1 MCGIAGYIGSREIE
15 QEAVGRCLDLLR
27 SRGPDDEG
35 VQRFDIGPGRRAWF
49 LNRRLRIIDLD
60 PRAGQP
66 LEVDGRHITYNGELY
81 NYLELRDALEA
92 EGVSFRTT
100 SDTEVLDAALAR
112 WGLDALDRCEGMWAF
127 ALLDTTDG
135 SITLCRDR
143 FGEKPLYLFRDATG
157 LYFAS
162 EVKALQALAGR
173 RFEPNIRHLCR
184 YLVNGYKAL
193 YKTDDTFHVGVSELA
208 PGTWL
213 RIDASGRES
222 RRAYWTPRVCP
233 NEAMSYEDAVAGVRQ
248 RLERTV
254 QLRLRADV
262 PLAFCLSGGVD
273 SNALAAVARHV
284 LGYDVHGFTVVDRD
298 PRYDESALA
307 RLSAQAL
314 GIRHTEVAVKPDG
327 FLDDLQTLV
336 RYHDAPVAT
345 ISYFVHWQLMKEV
358 ARAGYKVSVS
368 GTGADEL
375 LTGYYDH
382 HLFYLYDVRGDS
394 RLFAETRRNWETHLR
409 PHVRNP
415 LLKELDRFVSDPR
428 FRDHIYLDAAVF
440 AGFLH
445 HSWGEEFAEVAYTE
459 AGVLRNRML
468 NELFHES
475 VPVILHEDDLNAMFH
490 SIENRSPYLDRELF
504 EFCGRIP
511 TRHLI
516 RNGFAKAILRD
527 AVRDLVSPAIVD
539 NRQKV
544 GFNASILSLLDTR
557 SATIRAEVLG
567 DGPIFELVRR
577 DAIAPLL
584 DTPHLT
590 NSQSKFLFNFLN
602 ARLFLEETTR
612 PA

>member
-1 MCGIAGYIGSREIE
+1 MCGIAGYIGSRELE

-27 SRGPDDEG
+27 RRGPDDAG
-35 VQRFDIGPGRRAWF
+35 VQRFDIGPGRRAWL

-66 LEVDGRHITYNGELY
+66 LDVDGRWITYNGELY
-81 NYLELRDALEA
+81 NYLELRDELEA
-92 EGVSFRTT
+92 EGASFRTT

-135 SITLCRDR
+135 SLTLCRDR
-143 FGEKPLYLFRDATG
+143 FGEKPLYLFRDMTG

-162 EVKALQALAGR
+162 EVKALQALAGQH
-173 RFEPNIRHLCR
+173 FQPNIQHLCR
-184 YLVNGYKAL
+184 YLVNGYRAL
-193 YKTDDTFHVGVSELA
+193 YKTTDTFYVGVSELA
-208 PGTWL
+208 SGTWL
-213 RIDASGRES
+213 RIDARGHEL
-222 RRAYWTPRVCP
+222 RRAYWTPRLCP

-248 RLERTV
+248 LLERTV

-273 SNALAAVARHV
+273 SNALAAVARRV
-284 LGYDVHGFTVVDRD
+284 FGYDVHGFTAVDRD
-298 PRYDESALA
+298 PRYDESSLA

-314 GIRHTEVAVKPDG
+314 GIKHTEVPVRPDG

-345 ISYFVHWQLMKEV
+345 ISYLVHWRLMREV

-382 HLFYLYDVRGDS
+382 HLFYLHDVHGDS
-394 RLFAETRRNWETHLR
+394 HMFAEARRNWETFVR
-409 PHVRNP
+409 PYVRNP
-415 LLKELDRFVSDPR
+415 LLTEPDRFVSDPR
-428 FRDHIYLDAAVF
+428 FRGHIYLDAAVF

-445 HSWGEEFAEVAYTE
+445 HPWREEFSEVTYTE
-459 AGVLRNRML
+459 SSVLRNRML

-504 EFCGRIP
+504 EFCGCIP

-516 RNGFAKAILRD
+516 REGFAKAILRD
-527 AVRDLVSPAIVD
+527 AVRDLLSPAIVD

-544 GFNASILSLLDTR
+544 GFNASIMSLLNTR
-557 SATIRAEVLG
+557 SAAIRGQVLA

-584 DTPHLT
+584 DTAHLH

-602 ARLFLEETTR
+602 AKLFLEET
-612 PA
+612 AYSA